1 MNVFSE
7 FHNRLVSQ
15 LEALQQGGKLPSDAA
30 LDRVTMEPPRD
41 LSHGD
46 LSTNA
51 AMVLA
56 KPAGLKP
63 RDLAADIAERL
74 KNDPD
79 IVSVDIAGPGFINL
93 RLNDSFW
100 RARLSEA
107 LKAGIAYGDSTMGGG
122 EPVNVEYV
130 SANPTGPLHVGHARG
145 AVVGDAL
152 ASLLEKAGFAVAREY
167 YINDAGAQID
177 SLARAVHK
185 RYLVA
190 TGAIDQAEFDRMVA
204 NKEIEYGGDYL
215 VAPGQAIATEDGP
228 KWGDQDEA
236 DWLPVFRARAVDL
249 MMDQVRGDLA
259 SLGIKQEIFSSE
271 KALVDNG
278 AVESAFNELT
288 EAGHIYE
295 GVLEPPKGKTPED
308 WEPRPQ
314 TLFRATEFGDDV
326 DRPLK
331 KSDGSWT
338 YFATDIAYHLDKYRR
353 GFASQIDVWGADH
366 GGYVKRMQA
375 ALKAVTGGKASLDVK
390 LCQLVQLMK
399 AGEPYRMSKR
409 AGNFVT
415 VQDLID
421 EVGKDVVRFIM
432 LTRRNDAQMEFDLDK
447 ATEQSRDNPV
457 FYVQYAHARICSVM
471 RLAGESFPDADL
483 SDTALAAADMGLLK
497 SSEEMEVV
505 RKIAEWPRAV
515 EAAAATHEPHRIAFY
530 LNDLASM
537 FHALWTRGREDA
549 SLRFIHEGEPELTM
563 AKLALARA
571 VAVVIASGLTVFG
584 VQPVKEL
591 R

>member
-7 FHNRLVSQ
+7 FHNRLVAQ
-15 LEALQQGGKLPSDAA
+15 LEALQQDGKLPSDAA

-74 KNDPD
+74 KSDPD

-100 RARLSEA
+100 RARVTDA
-107 LKAGIAYGDSTMGGG
+107 LNAGIAYGDSVMGGG

-152 ASLLEKAGFAVAREY
+152 AALLEKAGFAVAREY

-204 NKEIEYGGDYL
+204 DKDIEYGGDYL
-215 VAPGQAIATEDGP
+215 VAPGQAIAAEDGP
-228 KWGDQDEA
+228 KWVDQDEA

-249 MMDQVRGDLA
+249 MMDQVRSDLA

-288 EAGHIYE
+288 EAGHIYQ

-471 RLAGESFPDADL
+471 RLASESFPGVDL
-483 SDTALAAADMGLLK
+483 SDAALAMADMNQLK

-549 SLRFIHEGEPELTM
+549 SLRFVHEGEPELTM

-584 VQPVKEL
+584 VQPVEEL

>member
-7 FHNRLVSQ
+7 FHNRLVAQ
-15 LEALQQGGKLPSDAA
+15 LEALQQDGKLPSDAA

-74 KNDPD
+74 KSDPD

-100 RARLSEA
+100 RARVTDA
-107 LKAGIAYGDSTMGGG
+107 LNAGIAYGDSVMGGG

-152 ASLLEKAGFAVAREY
+152 AALLEKAGFAVAREY

-190 TGAIDQAEFDRMVA
+190 AGAIDQAEFDRMVA
-204 NKEIEYGGDYL
+204 DKDIEYGGDYL
-215 VAPGQAIATEDGP
+215 VAPGQAIAAEDGP
-228 KWGDQDEA
+228 KWVDQDEA

-249 MMDQVRGDLA
+249 MMDQVRSDLA

-288 EAGHIYE
+288 EAGHIYQ

-314 TLFRATEFGDDV
+314 TLFRATDFGDDV

-471 RLAGESFPDADL
+471 RLASESFPGVDL
-483 SDTALAAADMGLLK
+483 SDAALAMADMNQLK

-515 EAAAATHEPHRIAFY
+515 EAAATTHEPHRIAFY

-549 SLRFIHEGEPELTM
+549 SLRFVHEGEPELTM

-584 VQPVKEL
+584 VQPVEEL